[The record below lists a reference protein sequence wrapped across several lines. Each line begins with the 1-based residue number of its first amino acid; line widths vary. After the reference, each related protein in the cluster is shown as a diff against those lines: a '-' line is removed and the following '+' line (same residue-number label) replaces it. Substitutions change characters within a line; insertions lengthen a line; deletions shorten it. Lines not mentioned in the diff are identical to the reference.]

1 MKTNNK
7 IILLSLICSSCLLTA
22 SNIESV
28 KDFSKYPITKEVT
41 SISRGGSIS
50 DKMASED
57 GVGTLLVGGVG
68 NDSNEV
74 NNKIYNQTLKNNKDI
89 LSDTT
94 NLKDLNINNSDLNV
108 INSNKFV
115 KLNNVNGTSC
125 DDNNPLTVGETYLND
140 KCQGGRQL
148 HKDGDPCDD
157 GNPQTTNDKYLNGV
171 CKGSVILQFKNVGNT
186 TWTAPSGLTS
196 VKVLVVAGGGGSYM
210 YNNSPAGGA
219 GGGGV
224 LYYENYNVTPGKTY
238 NISVGAGGTE
248 TLSGKNSSFND
259 IIAIGGGA
267 AGLRINSFEV
277 TEVNGGSGGGA
288 GGYSSKIGV
297 GVSGQGHNGGSTLGN
312 RYGGGGGGGAGTVGT
327 DGTLTKAGDG
337 GDGLAFDITGTM
349 TYYGGGGSADF
360 YNINDSN
367 HMPLMG
373 KAGLGGGGGPSTNIA
388 SRSATLNCS
397 GKPNTGGGA
406 GSCYWSSGSI
416 GGSGIVVI
424 SY

>member
-157 GNPQTTNDKYLNGV
+157 GNSLTTNDVYLNGICSGDEYV
-171 CKGSVILQFKNVGNT
+171 FKSTAAQLVNGFTPSILSYHSYLPINF
-186 TWTAPSGLTS
+186 SGLFNNIKVNEWNTNNIAYWYYATDYVVIQFNYPFQIWRTGTTS
-196 VKVLVVAGGGGSYM
+196 WS
-210 YNNSPAGGA
+210 NQNSSLIITDFTTGENVSSKNTSPIAVTENTWIKMTNELPAG
-219 GGGGV
+219 
-224 LYYENYNVTPGKTY
+224 TY
-238 NISVGAGGTE
+238 KFSAP
-248 TLSGKNSSFND
+248 
-259 IIAIGGGA
+259 IGN
-267 AGLRINSFEV
+267 L
-277 TEVNGGSGGGA
+277 
-288 GGYSSKIGV
+288 
-297 GVSGQGHNGGSTLGN
+297 GHL
-312 RYGGGGGGGAGTVGT
+312 
-327 DGTLTKAGDG
+327 
-337 GDGLAFDITGTM
+337 
-349 TYYGGGGSADF
+349 
-360 YNINDSN
+360 DSEWFVE
-367 HMPLMG
+367 
-373 KAGLGGGGGPSTNIA
+373 K
-388 SRSATLNCS
+388 
-397 GKPNTGGGA
+397 K
-406 GSCYWSSGSI
+406 
-416 GGSGIVVI
+416 VKK
-424 SY
+424 